1 MAALSTSERNRSEW
15 HGPQKSTAPGKRWR
29 LALLFLLLTLS
40 VVSGL
45 TGALLSPP
53 GGTSLAAPADTPTPT
68 LAPNTGAI
76 AGMAWQDLN
85 GNGLHEAEEPPLP
98 GVLLTVYNQGGQA
111 LLTTTTG
118 GDGSY
123 RFATLATGLYQ
134 LVATAPAGFRW
145 TTPASHN
152 VFISAGWVLTLDF
165 GAQFVPTP
173 TPTATPVPKLDIA
186 GATRAVCGSIV
197 LADTRA
203 GANNVSRY
211 GCQPS
216 WNETGPE
223 VVFRIDSEY
232 TQVFTARLITTTAD
246 LDLFLLPSDAP
257 NTCLVAGDNYLQFDI
272 YSGAYYLAVDGYQG
286 AAGAFSL
293 RIECPLE
300 PQATPT
306 PTPTASPTPTATQTP
321 TPGPTSTPTATR
333 QPRFNYLPLIFPVYS
348 GLVHEPVTLT
358 LQEGVAGY
366 TGTADTTLYS
376 WEPDRVFG
384 SESPLH
390 LFYSKPPGVT
400 THMAPLLRFD
410 LALLPAEANIVH
422 ADLRLYMETSPKYDL
437 RAEVHR
443 VLRAWDE
450 ATATWALPTTGQAW
464 AEPGAQGVDTDHA
477 GLAVAAQP
485 ITLGQQWYTFD
496 TTSLAQ
502 AWVRDPGQNYGLI
515 LLAQAGDSA
524 ANVEA
529 LFNSREHADPALRPQ
544 LVVSYWLAPKSATP

>member
-1 MAALSTSERNRSEW
+1 MAALPTAEKNPAGW
-15 HGPQKSTAPGKRWR
+15 LGPQRSTAPGKGRH
-29 LALLFLLLTLS
+29 LALLLLLFTLG
-40 VVSGL
+40 VVSWTAAFL
-45 TGALLSPP
+45 NPS
-53 GGTSLAAPADTPTPT
+53 GTASLAAPADTPTPT

-98 GVLLTVYNQGGQA
+98 GVLLTVYNQEGQA

-145 TTPASHN
+145 TTPSTHN
-152 VFISAGWVLTLDF
+152 VFISAGWVLNLDF

-173 TPTATPVPKLDIA
+173 TPTATPVPKLDITS
-186 GATRAVCGSIV
+186 ATRAVCGSFIQ
-197 LADTRA
+197 ADTRT
-203 GANNVSRY
+203 GVNNVNRY

-216 WNETGPE
+216 WNESGPE
-223 VVFRIDSEY
+223 LIFRIDSEY
-232 TQVFTARLITTTAD
+232 TQALTARLITTTVD

-257 NTCLVAGDNYLQFDI
+257 DTCLTAGDNYLQFDI
-272 YSGAYYLAVDGYQG
+272 YSGTYYLVVDGYQG

-293 RIECPLE
+293 RLECPLN

-306 PTPTASPTPTATQTP
+306 ATPTASPTPTATQTP
-321 TPGPTSTPTATR
+321 TPGPTSTPTATPR
-333 QPRFNYLPLIFPVYS
+333 PRFNYLPLIFPDYS
-348 GLVHEPVTLT
+348 GVIHEPVTLT
-358 LQEGVAGY
+358 FQEGVAGY

-376 WEPDRVFG
+376 WEPEQVFG
-384 SESPLH
+384 NESPLH
-390 LFYSKPPGVT
+390 LFYSKPPGILT
-400 THMAPLLRFD
+400 PMAPLLRFD

-422 ADLRLYMETSPKYDL
+422 AALKLYMETSPRYDL

-443 VLRAWDE
+443 ILRAWNE
-450 ATATWALPTTGQAW
+450 TTATWTVPGTGQTW
-464 AEPGAQGVDTDHA
+464 TEPGAQGMDTDHA
-477 GLAVAAQP
+477 SLAVATQH

-496 TTSLAQ
+496 ITSLVQ
-502 AWVRDPGQNYGLI
+502 SWVKDPGQNYGLI
-515 LLAQAGDSA
+515 LLAQAGDSN

-529 LFNSREHADPALRPQ
+529 LFNSREYADPALRPQ
-544 LVVSYWLAPKSATP
+544 LIVSYWLAPQSAEP